1 MDTSNTAREPLPPIV
16 HQLVEALG
24 PGCEVEVGG
33 SMETEV
39 MIEVA
44 VENPLKIAF
53 EVDADVDFVMEV
65 ELEVGERD

>member
-1 MDTSNTAREPLPPIV
+1 
-16 HQLVEALG
+16 
-24 PGCEVEVGG
+24 
-33 SMETEV
+33 